1 MKYIPCVNR
10 QIHEKKYAAG
20 FEAGS
25 DGKAHTH
32 IQCSYVLAGKF
43 TYTVDGGDIVR
54 RIHTCTKRFL
64 MGITG

>member
-1 MKYIPCVNR
+1 MKYIPCVDR
-10 QIHEKKYAAG
+10 QIHERKYSAG
-20 FEAGS
+20 FEAGCE
-25 DGKAHTH
+25 GKAHT
-32 IQCSYVLAGKF
+32 QCSDVLAGKF